1 MNGYS
6 ISRDRSA
13 ARRNLGICMQQ
24 NVIWDDISI
33 EDHLYV
39 FARLRGLKGA
49 ALQEDVRNM
58 MNHLGFPEK
67 ARSAAGTLSGGQ
79 KRRLCVGISMVGGN
93 SVVYLDEPTV
103 RESPH
108 TACLKFVC
116 SLALSLNMD
125 HSEGRAGPCVSPP
138 VVGAGPAEPQGSS
151 DTLDHS
157 LPRR

>member
-1 MNGYS
+1 
-6 ISRDRSA
+6 
-13 ARRNLGICMQQ
+13 MQQ

-49 ALQEDVRNM
+49 ALKQDVQNM

-103 RESPH
+103 RVSPH
-108 TACLKFVC
+108 TACVMSHLQTC
-116 SLALSLNMD
+116 HISSHEPLRRRDWTLCLAAS
-125 HSEGRAGPCVSPP
+125 C
-138 VVGAGPAEPQGSS
+138 GSWCN
-151 DTLDHS
+151 
-157 LPRR
+157 